1 MPNVT
6 QQTSPVRLF
15 TGTAAVVIILAGM
28 RIASGFIG
36 PIFVGVFFAI
46 LIVPIYA
53 WLRRKGAPAALA
65 MLAIVAGVLVLGV
78 GLYLFFSA
86 AASQLLRSLAT
97 YQEQI
102 AANLHQYDGLLAA
115 VGQPADATSSLAG
128 GSAHLIRIM
137 LTSIVSLLSTSIV
150 ILVVVIFTVLEA
162 GQMRTRLAAVL
173 GAESTLLRQ
182 ATGFAHAIVRYFAI
196 RTRINLFTG
205 AAVMIMLLV
214 LGVDFAAL
222 WGILTFF
229 LSYVP
234 YVGLVVATAPSVA
247 IAFAQG
253 GLFKAGL
260 VILGVAIINLSAEN
274 ILAPTMLGRGL
285 SVSPVV
291 VFVGFLFWTWILGAP
306 GTVLAMPLI
315 IVVMMVLGAFDSTR
329 WLAVLM
335 GMPPAGFDLDSS
347 PAADQ
352 PSTPDRG
359 PSA

>member
-6 QQTSPVRLF
+6 QQTSPFRLF

-28 RIASGFIG
+28 KIASSFIA
-36 PIFVGVFFAI
+36 PILVGVFFAI

-53 WLRRKGAPAALA
+53 WLRRRGAPAALA
-65 MLAIVAGVLVLGV
+65 MLAIVAGVLVLGTA
-78 GLYLFFSA
+78 LYLFFSA
-86 AASQLLRSLAT
+86 AAGQLLGTLAT

-102 AANLHQYDGLLAA
+102 AANLHQFDGLFAA
-115 VGQPADATSSLAG
+115 MGQSSDTASNVAG
-128 GSAHLIRIM
+128 GSSHLIRIM
-137 LTSIVSLLSTSIV
+137 LIGIVNLLSTSIV

-162 GQMRTRLAAVL
+162 GQMRARLAAVL
-173 GAESTLLRQ
+173 GDDSTLLRQ
-182 ATGFAHAIVRYFAI
+182 ATGFAHALVRYFAI

-205 AAVMIMLLV
+205 TAVMLMLFL

-229 LSYVP
+229 LSYIP
-234 YVGLVVATAPSVA
+234 YVGLVLATAPSVA

-253 GLFKAGL
+253 GLLKAGL
-260 VILGVAIINLSAEN
+260 VILGVAVINLSAEN

-291 VFVGFLFWTWILGAP
+291 VFVGFLFWAWILGAP

-335 GMPPAGFDLDSS
+335 GMPPTGFDLDS
-347 PAADQ
+347 PPADQ